1 MLRAC
6 AAVIAYERSLLPDPR
21 LQHFRSNNPARI
33 IMKTIFAIALTT
45 LILTGC
51 NTIAGIGKDVQ
62 KVGQVVEGAGR
73 K

>member
-1 MLRAC
+1 
-6 AAVIAYERSLLPDPR
+6 
-21 LQHFRSNNPARI
+21 
-33 IMKTIFAIALTT
+33 MKTLFAIALTT
-45 LILTGC
+45 LILSGC